1 MNTTHTQVLTGAVAA
16 AIATGALLFG
26 AVKAHAFP
34 AIDNPASSRDCSSCV
49 GFIPQPDPPSFPD
62 YGNHASIGNPNDR
75 QAPSTPGSGRVG
87 LGGPDTAPPQQN

>member
-34 AIDNPASSRDCSSCV
+34 VIDNLPGSRDCSSCV
-49 GFIPQPDPPSFPD
+49 GFNPQPDPPSFPD
-62 YGNHASIGNPNDR
+62 PGNRVGIGNPNDR
-75 QAPSTPGSGRVG
+75 QALSTGSGRVG
-87 LGGPDTAPPQQN
+87 LGGPDTAPPQHN